1 MPTPVT
7 LSGKHVRLEP
17 LSTTHVAPL
26 LAAATESR
34 ETYGY
39 TWVPADEESMRSYV
53 DSAVAEQAAGT
64 AMPFAVFDT
73 DGVRALGCTRIF
85 DFASW
90 SGRDFPDAGEIGH
103 TWYAASAQR
112 TATNTE
118 TKLLLLSYTFE
129 DWNASRITLK
139 TDARNERSRNAIL
152 RLGARFDGILRA
164 QQLASDGTI
173 RDTAYY
179 SIIAAEWPAVKE
191 NLQRRLDR

>member
-17 LSTTHVAPL
+17 LSTAHVGPL
-26 LAAATESR
+26 LEAASESR
-34 ETYGY
+34 DTYGL
-39 TWVPADEESMRSYV
+39 TWVPADDRAMRSYV
-53 DSAVAEQAAGT
+53 DSALAAQSAGE
-64 AMPFAVFDT
+64 AIPFAVFDVE
-73 DGVRALGCTRIF
+73 GIRALGCTRLF
-85 DFASW
+85 DFVSW
-90 SGRDFPDAGEIGH
+90 SGRDCPDAAEIGH

-129 DWNASRITLK
+129 DWKVSRITLK

-152 RLGARFDGILRA
+152 RLGAQFDGILRA
-164 QQLASDGTI
+164 QQLATDGTI

-179 SIIAAEWPAVKE
+179 SIIAAEWPAVRE
-191 NLQRRLDR
+191 NLRQRLDR